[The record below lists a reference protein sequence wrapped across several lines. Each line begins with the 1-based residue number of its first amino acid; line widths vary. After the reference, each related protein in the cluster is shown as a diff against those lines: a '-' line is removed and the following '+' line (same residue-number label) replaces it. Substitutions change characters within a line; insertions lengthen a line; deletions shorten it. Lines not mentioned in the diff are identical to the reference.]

1 MKHFFVYK
9 YEWDD
14 GWVYIGRSREG
25 VNRFNNPNCYKSNK
39 KLYEAM
45 TTQKYRASIVFES
58 DNIWDVGWME
68 QFLINMYEKTYNINK
83 ELDWKKHIRTYIKQY
98 RKKFEEMG
106 WEVQDEPENCGP
118 VSIINQLI

>member
-25 VNRFNNPNCYKSNK
+25 VNRFNNPDCYKSNGQ
-39 KLYEAM
+39 LYEAM
-45 TTQKYRASIVFES
+45 TTKKYRASIVFES

-68 QFLINMYEKTYNINK
+68 QFLINIYEKTYNRNK

-98 RKKFEEMG
+98 KSKFEAMG
-106 WEVQDEPENCGP
+106 WVIDDEPENCGP

>member
-14 GWVYIGRSREG
+14 GYVYIGRSREG
-25 VNRFNNPNCYKSNK
+25 VNRFNNPNCYKSNSQ
-39 KLYEAM
+39 LYEAM
-45 TTQKYRASIVFES
+45 TTKKYRASIVFES

-68 QFLINMYEKTYNINK
+68 QFLINLYDKTYNINK

-106 WEVQDEPENCGP
+106 WVIDDEPENCGP
-118 VSIINQLI
+118 ISIINQLI